1 MNNKSLFFSVF
12 IALFIIFCVP
22 LALSQEVDD
31 EHEFSYDVNSP
42 NGPNNWG
49 GMCNQGDMQSP
60 IDIMDN
66 RVETTSTLGTL
77 ERDYKPSNATVT
89 NRGYDMMLRWIGGG
103 GHIHINGT
111 EYQLNQVHWHT
122 PSEHTING
130 QRFNLELHIVH
141 QSADEKIAVVGI
153 LYEIGS
159 PDSFLSMI
167 EPYLRAVAPTKGVE
181 TSVGIIDPR
190 QIEFGSIE
198 YYRYIGSLTTPQCD
212 ENVTWTIVN
221 RIRTASLEQVRLIRE
236 AIHDEAGANARPI
249 QALNDRLVQLYR
261 PGDEHWKLLMDI

>member
-1 MNNKSLFFSVF
+1 MNNKSLFSSIF
-12 IALFIIFCVP
+12 IALLITFCVP

-31 EHEFSYDVNSP
+31 EQEFSYDVNSP

-49 GMCNQGDMQSP
+49 GLCNIGGMQSP
-60 IDIMDN
+60 IDIADE
-66 RVETTSTLGTL
+66 RVETTSKLGRL
-77 ERDYKPSNATVT
+77 ERDYKPSNATVI
-89 NRGYDMMLRWIGGG
+89 NRGYDIMLRWIGGG
-103 GHIHINGT
+103 GHIRINGT

-122 PSEHTING
+122 PNEHSING
-130 QRFNLELHIVH
+130 QRFNLELLLVH

-159 PDSFLSMI
+159 PDSFLLMI

-198 YYRYIGSLTTPQCD
+198 YYRYIGSLTTPPCS
-212 ENVTWTIVN
+212 ENVTWTIVK
-221 RIRTASLEQVRLIRE
+221 E
-236 AIHDEAGANARPI
+236 EAGANARPI
-249 QALNDRLVQLYR
+249 QAFNDRFLKLYR
-261 PGDEHWKLLMDI
+261 PDVVETHYYMDI